1 MAIGDLFKSKL
12 FKSKKEREHDEM
24 KKRRKAFQ
32 CAWRVWKSSHAKL
45 VLVKFEVPGPTEGGQ
60 SDAV

>member
-1 MAIGDLFKSKL
+1 MAIGDLFKSK
-12 FKSKKEREHDEM
+12 KKGKRDEA
-24 KKRRKAFQ
+24 KKYRKAFQ

-45 VLVKFEVPGPTEGGQ
+45 ALSKFEVPRPTEGGQ